1 MKYSRIASLSLIS
14 ANSSNAF
21 VAEKDEE
28 INEMRMKTNKLKL
41 MSMLAF
47 CFINFSF
54 KDAQCMEDSDQINL
68 MAEYKVSK
76 NFVSLR
82 DCPKLCEAADKMISK
97 FYTQE
102 NIEKRIASIAARE
115 GDVDSLKGREGYAFM
130 IHHSSMESD
139 NRLPGV
145 SFNDLDPI
153 IQNACKLLE
162 SKLEIKKGRYLLNFQ
177 RYYQD
182 SALLPLH
189 QDREPFSL
197 VKHEKLV
204 TVEEAIVPNKVAVL
218 TLINNAIGGG
228 TRISTKD
235 RSNSTVIECAPSDLL
250 VFNNNNILH
259 GADVFKENPDFH
271 PPYVRYTMGCR
282 SFEYDCKYFNITNED
297 KIKDVTYEEVVE
309 MHCNFTENDWPRM
322 LRYSNSSSIVPIEEY
337 KPGILREF
345 KVDEKVF

>member
-1 MKYSRIASLSLIS
+1 
-14 ANSSNAF
+14 
-21 VAEKDEE
+21 
-28 INEMRMKTNKLKL
+28 
-41 MSMLAF
+41 
-47 CFINFSF
+47 
-54 KDAQCMEDSDQINL
+54 MEDRDQINL
-68 MAEYKVSK
+68 MAEHKITN
-76 NFVSLR
+76 NFVRLR
-82 DCPKLCEAADKMISK
+82 DCPKLCEAADKMIST

-102 NIEKRIASIAARE
+102 NIENRIASKAARE
-115 GDVDSLKGREGYAFM
+115 GDVHSLKGREGYAFM

-139 NRLPGV
+139 NRLPGIN
-145 SFNDLDPI
+145 FNDLDPI
-153 IQNACKLLE
+153 IQNTCKSFE

-189 QDREPFSL
+189 QDREPFSI

-204 TVEEAIVPNKVAVL
+204 TVEEAIIPNKVAVL

-235 RSNSTVIECAPSDLL
+235 RSNSIVVECAPSDLL

-259 GADVFKENPDFH
+259 GADTFKENPDFH
-271 PPYVRYTMGCR
+271 PPYVRYTMGFR
-282 SFEYDCKYFNITNED
+282 SFEYDCKYFNIMNED

-309 MHCNFTENDWPRM
+309 MHYNFTKNDWPRM
-322 LRYSNSSSIVPIEEY
+322 LKYSNSSSIVPAEEY

-345 KVDEKVF
+345 KVEGK